1 MSLVLFHHPFSRA
14 AGVLWMLE
22 EVGVPYTL
30 RFIDITRGEQKQPE
44 LLSLN
49 PMGKL
54 PTLTDGDTVVS
65 ESAAIAL
72 YLADRYAPGRLAP
85 PIDDPRRGPY
95 LRWSFFAPS
104 VIEPGV
110 MAKLG
115 SWQYRESAAGW
126 GSHGEMLAAM
136 KSAITGD
143 YILGDSFSMA
153 DVVFGGTVRYMLRV
167 ASLEPDPVFDAYVA
181 RLSARPA
188 LKRADERN
196 AAIIAERGLM
206 SR

>member
-30 RFIDITRGEQKQPE
+30 RFVDITTGQQKQPE

-49 PMGKL
+49 SMGKL
-54 PTLTDGDTVVS
+54 PTLSDGDTVVS
-65 ESAAIAL
+65 EAAAIAL

-115 SWQYRESAAGW
+115 GWEYRESSAGW
-126 GSHGEMLAAM
+126 GTHAAMLLAM
-136 KSAITGD
+136 KSAITGE
-143 YILGDSFSMA
+143 YILGDTFSMA
-153 DVVFGGTVRYMLRV
+153 DVVFGGTVRYMLMV
-167 ASLEPDPVFDAYVA
+167 GLLEPDPVFKAYVE

-196 AAIIAERGLM
+196 AAIVAERGLM
-206 SR
+206 LG